1 LPGDIYAKKPDYN
14 NILLQKDKGRG
25 VKHQIGGYRFSEGK
39 GMEVEDPAKKNFPG
53 PGSYETKFVKGVT
66 PEFSFKTNNT
76 FDLKNL

>member
-1 LPGDIYAKKPDYN
+1 
-14 NILLQKDKGRG
+14 
-25 VKHQIGGYRFSEGK
+25 
-39 GMEVEDPAKKNFPG
+39 MEVEDPAKKNFPG